1 MTRAGIALGSN
12 IGDRLAHLV
21 AAQKMIAD
29 SVAEPL
35 LASAVYETMP
45 IACEPGAGRFLNAV
59 VEVGCDSDAA
69 ALLHELREI
78 EARLGRPSIHPRNV
92 SRTIDLD
99 LLYFGDATIS
109 SKDLHVPHPR
119 MHERRFVLQPL
130 ADIRADFVLP
140 SQTKTVSQLLAELA
154 DTSPVVRAEAQW

>member
-1 MTRAGIALGSN
+1 MKRAGVALGSN

-21 AAQKMIAD
+21 AARQMIAEF
-29 SVAEPL
+29 AAGPL

-45 IACEPGAGRFLNAV
+45 IACEPGAGTFLNAV

-69 ALLHELREI
+69 ALLHELRNT
-78 EARLGRPSIHPRNV
+78 EARLGRPSVHPRNI

-99 LLYFGDATIS
+99 LLYFGDATVNS
-109 SKDLHVPHPR
+109 AALQVPHPR

-130 ADIRADFVLP
+130 ADIRPDLVLP
-140 SQTKTVSQLLAELA
+140 SQTKTISDLLEELG